1 MKHPRKRKTSKPVTF
16 ATVRAIAA
24 ALPGAEEGTSYGT
37 AAFRVGGRLFVR
49 QHQDGESLI
58 VRLEPAERT
67 MRMQA
72 DPHTFFLTDH
82 YQNTP
87 WLLVRLATVD
97 RDDLKDLLE
106 ESWRQSAPKHL
117 HPARAGKQ
125 GHISRTKSQDEIK
138 RT

>member
-1 MKHPRKRKTSKPVTF
+1 MKRPRKQKATRRLTF

-24 ALPGAEEGTSYGT
+24 RLPGAEEGTSYGT
-37 AAFRVGGRLFVR
+37 PAFRVGGRLFAR

-72 DPHTFFLTDH
+72 DPETFFLTDH
-82 YQNTP
+82 YVGTP
-87 WLLVRLATVD
+87 WLLVRLATVA

-125 GHISRTKSQDEIK
+125 GRISRIKPQDEIK